1 MIVGLRGVLIKKEP
15 TVVHLEVQGVVYE
28 VFVSLNTGAQLG
40 GMGKSAIFLHTTH
53 VIREDSESLYG
64 FATEEEKRL
73 FDRLIRLSGV
83 GPKVALAICST
94 FKPSEF
100 VEVVRQKSVAKLKK
114 VPGIGPKS
122 ARRILMEL
130 GEFELQTSGVVNEAA
145 SQAAKALESLGF
157 KKEQIQKVLAQCE
170 ATDTAELVKEALKK
184 MQKI

>member
-40 GMGKSAIFLHTTH
+40 GMGKSEIFLHITH

-122 ARRILMEL
+122 AQRILMEL
-130 GEFELQTSGVVNEAA
+130 GEFELQTGVVNEAA
-145 SQAAKALESLGF
+145 SQAVKALESLGF
-157 KKEQIQKVLAQCE
+157 KKEQIQKVLVQCE

>member
-122 ARRILMEL
+122 AQRILMEL
-130 GEFELQTSGVVNEAA
+130 GEFELQTGVVNEAA

-157 KKEQIQKVLAQCE
+157 KKEQIQKVLVQCE